1 MATRKRAQIPS
12 RDDALVDNALRRSP
26 LFATWPADAFIELE
40 RMAGIERYRQGDSI
54 HHVGEKVRGLYVVVT
69 GSLENS
75 LLQQRGRRYVLDYVA
90 PGGAIG
96 LIPALDQNTAL
107 THVRAHDDTVLVL
120 IPGEGLRDLLQRRP
134 ELLFTLALDL
144 CDNVRRFGA
153 HIERLA
159 MLPLRERVAHAL
171 MSLASRYGQ
180 HSGRA
185 IDIGLKVSQ
194 DDLAG
199 MLSVSRQRVNGELR
213 RLVAEGI
220 IAARYSHI
228 TILDADRLAARVTD
242 EGLRRSIVPLAAQQQ
257 VRNLSRTR

>member
-1 MATRKRAQIPS
+1 VRNLARVT
-12 RDDALVDNALRRSP
+12 DAR
-26 LFATWPADAFIELE
+26 
-40 RMAGIERYRQGDSI
+40 DSI

-213 RLVAEGI
+213 RLVAVRRAPGGVEEC
-220 IAARYSHI
+220 
-228 TILDADRLAARVTD
+228 DVVRVG
-242 EGLRRSIVPLAAQQQ
+242 ELRRRRSRELAETDGQHRASQGVLERLPRAEIGRQRDRPDDLRCPDR
-257 VRNLSRTR
+257 VLTRRGARSVCVVIQGRHAVIG